1 MQKMLPI
8 KGLKEETE
16 KNKVLTC
23 SGNFKVIL
31 NFKLG
36 SFIYKERL
44 S

>member
-1 MQKMLPI
+1 MLHI
-8 KGLKEETE
+8 KGLKEEKE

-23 SGNFKVIL
+23 SDNFKVIL

-36 SFIYKERL
+36 SFVHKERL